1 MASKSVAE
9 VSREL
14 NVSCTTLYKWE
25 RLLKEEGTEGLS
37 NKKKMQS
44 DQEISR
50 LNKLVQEYKLIV
62 AEKDL
67 QVKILKELL
76 KKSPSL
82 KKIE

>member
-14 NVSCTTLYKWE
+14 NVSCTTLYKWG